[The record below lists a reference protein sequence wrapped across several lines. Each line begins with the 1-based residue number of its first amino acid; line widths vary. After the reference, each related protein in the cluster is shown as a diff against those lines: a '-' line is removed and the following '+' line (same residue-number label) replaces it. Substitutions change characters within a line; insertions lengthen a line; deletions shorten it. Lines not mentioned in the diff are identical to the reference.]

1 LTEAIDRRAALLLGG
16 AVVLG
21 SSVGAA
27 AAGPTRIME
36 GFAEVDG
43 ARLYFRDTGGTGQV
57 LMLAHPVS
65 GSALVWGNQEQ
76 AFAQAG
82 YRVIAWSRRDH
93 ARTESES
100 GSIDRGTVAD
110 LQGLADH
117 LNVPRFHALGSAA
130 GGGAMLDFALAHPER
145 VRTLIVANNV
155 GNIADP
161 AFLARSNALRPAP
174 FATMPVSFRELGP
187 TYRAA
192 NPEGVARW
200 EALERQSRSAPLGPP
215 PAGTVQWGDLRR
227 ITMPVLWLTGDADF
241 YAPPPM
247 LSEHRRRVARSELKV
262 IGGVG
267 HSAYWE
273 NPEAFNRAVLDFLH
287 RRG

>member
-1 LTEAIDRRAALLLGG
+1 MTGAIDRRTALLLGG

-21 SSVGAA
+21 AGV
-27 AAGPTRIME
+27 AAGAVGPSRVME

-43 ARLYFRDTGGTGQV
+43 ARLYYRDTGGTGQV

-93 ARTESES
+93 ARTETKG
-100 GSIDRGTVAD
+100 GSVDPGPVAD
-110 LQGLADH
+110 LLVLADH
-117 LNVPRFHALGSAA
+117 LSISIFHALGSAA
-130 GGGAMLDFALAHPER
+130 GGGVMLDFALAHPER
-145 VRTLIVANNV
+145 VRALIVANNV

-161 AFLARSNALRPAP
+161 AFMARSNALRPAP
-174 FATMPVSFRELGP
+174 FATLPVSFRELGP
-187 TYRAA
+187 AYRAA
-192 NPEGVARW
+192 NPEGLAQW
-200 EALERQSRSAPLGPP
+200 EALERQSRSVPLGPP
-215 PAGTVQWGDLRR
+215 PAGKVRWEDLKRL
-227 ITMPVLWLTGDADF
+227 TMPVLWLTGDADF

-247 LSEHRRRVARSELKV
+247 LSEHRRRVPRSELKV
-262 IGGVG
+262 IGGAG

-273 NPEAFNRAVLDFLH
+273 NPEAFNRAVLDFLR